1 MLNKITDENY
11 RKILNNGGQL
21 LVFTAP
27 WCGFCNKQKPVL
39 EELAKNNIWI
49 GEVDGDEN
57 LELVTKYSVQ
67 AFPSFVLLKDGNIIS
82 QFKGLRSKDELIN
95 IINKRIA

>member
-1 MLNKITDENY
+1 MPNKITDENY
-11 RKILNNGGQL
+11 RKLLNNGVQL

-57 LELVTKYSVQ
+57 LELVTKYSIQ
-67 AFPSFVLLKDGNIIS
+67 AFPSFVLLKDGNIIN
-82 QFKGLRSKDELIN
+82 QFRGLRSKEELIK